1 MARSAFTQLE
11 KYPPSDQ
18 RAGGQKSS
26 LNSSVLVIHPTT
38 AAAGAGNAGGVPGLG
53 QLRKAA
59 GMDE

>member
-11 KYPPSDQ
+11 KHTPSDQ

-53 QLRKAA
+53 QLHKAA